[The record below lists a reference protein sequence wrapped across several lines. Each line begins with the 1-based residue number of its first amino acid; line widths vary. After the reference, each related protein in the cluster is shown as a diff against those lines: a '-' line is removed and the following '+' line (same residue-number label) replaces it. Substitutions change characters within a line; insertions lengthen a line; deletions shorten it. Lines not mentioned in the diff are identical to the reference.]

1 MSKNSEIEKTI
12 QLWHDSKIAFSD
24 LEKKISKYRNQV
36 EKYMDNNGLTK
47 ITLDNMTLKRT
58 LQTRE
63 NVAKSDIPIDI
74 WKKYKKETIFY
85 TYYITPKK

>member
-1 MSKNSEIEKTI
+1 
-12 QLWHDSKIAFSD
+12 
-24 LEKKISKYRNQV
+24 
-36 EKYMDNNGLTK
+36 MDNNGLTK